1 MWYNVGMNK
10 VRKILTS
17 ARQLYDNIFFPCE
30 KITSKLLRKI
40 ELYCILNNLNLNNAS
55 DLSKIP
61 YDCLTCNHLDRNR
74 FNQSQDAELG
84 CKIHQ
89 FSNTFKFNSNIHL
102 REFKKEWPKDEDE
115 KKGNRIIFIGC
126 ERWEKKE

>member
-1 MWYNVGMNK
+1 MNRIIQNLRSYEIS
-10 VRKILTS
+10 VRNFLQS
-17 ARQLYDNIFFPCE
+17 IFFPFE
-30 KITSKLLRKI
+30 KITPKLIRKI

-74 FNQSQDAELG
+74 DVELG

-89 FSNTFKFNSNIHL
+89 FRNTFKFNSNL
-102 REFKKEWPKDEDE
+102 RLRKFKKEWPKDEDE

-126 ERWEKKE
+126 ERWEKR